1 MKVDELIGLGRIW
14 LTQVYASCSMQTR
27 EEAIPV
33 ADYINGR
40 LDEAS
45 FDGIKLVPGRIPRNE
60 NWREPMIFLNGR
72 AYSYDRLGRELARC
86 PKTWMRSFLAGERDA
101 DYIEAE
107 ASRFHSLLK
116 LLAVI
121 VCVAE
126 VGRGMTR
133 CPEQLQ
139 DLLGEGM
146 SWSVTFQK
154 FTPALKFK
162 EDDAHDWEG

>member
-1 MKVDELIGLGRIW
+1 MMVDELIGLGRIW
-14 LTQVYASCSMQTR
+14 WAQVYASCTMRTR
-27 EEAIPV
+27 EEAMKV
-33 ADYINGR
+33 ANQINAS
-40 LDEAS
+40 LNTAS
-45 FDGIKLVPGRIPRNE
+45 FDGIKLVPGRIRRNE

-72 AYSYDRLGRELARC
+72 AYSYDRLGRELAQC
-86 PKTWMRSFLAGERDA
+86 PKTWMLGFLAGERDA

-107 ASRFHSLLK
+107 ALRFHSLLK

-139 DLLGEGM
+139 ELLGEGM

>member
-1 MKVDELIGLGRIW
+1 MVNELIDLGQNW
-14 LTQVYASCSMQTR
+14 LIQVYASRSMRTR
-27 EEAIPV
+27 EEAVKV
-33 ADYINGR
+33 ADSINAC
-40 LDEAS
+40 LKNAS
-45 FDGIKLVPGRIPRNE
+45 FEGIELVPGRIRRNE

-72 AYSYDRLGRELARC
+72 AYSYDRLGRELFGC
-86 PKTWMRSFLAGERDA
+86 PKTWMLDFLAGEREA

-139 DLLGEGM
+139 ELLEEGM
-146 SWSVTFQK
+146 SWSATLKK

-162 EDDAHDWEG
+162 EDDAHDWEE